1 MKKVFVVL
9 LTLLIVFGLCSC
21 KKEEPIIIVEDAEEM
36 KKTEL
41 VGGWKEVQEE
51 IDEELSEIFNKAT
64 EGYTGMGFTPLRLVE
79 KQLVSGMNYKFL
91 CEGQTIVPDSKKG
104 YYLVTVYRNLKGEC
118 TITNV
123 EESTQEF

>member
-1 MKKVFVVL
+1 MKKTFVIL
-9 LTLLIVFGLCSC
+9 LAVLIVFGLCSC
-21 KKEEPIIIVEDAEEM
+21 KKEEPVVIVEDAEEM

-51 IDEELSEIFNKAT
+51 IDEELSEIFTKAM
-64 EGYTGMGFTPLRLVE
+64 EGYTGMSFTPLRLVK

-91 CEGQTIVPDSKKG
+91 CEGQAVVPDAKKG

-118 TITNV
+118 KITGV